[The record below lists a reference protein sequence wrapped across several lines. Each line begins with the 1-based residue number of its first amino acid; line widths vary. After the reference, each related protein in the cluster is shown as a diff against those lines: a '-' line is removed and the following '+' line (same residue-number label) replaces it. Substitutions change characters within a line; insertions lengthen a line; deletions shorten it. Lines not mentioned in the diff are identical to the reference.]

1 MCNITQ
7 LSQLDFSKIYSY
19 TDYLTWQFDQ
29 AVELIKGKISLIL
42 PTPNVNHQSIAR
54 NLIIDINYL
63 RGKKSSVFPA
73 PFDVRLYDRKKSLL
87 ANQDIHTV
95 V

>member
-29 AVELIKGKISLIL
+29 AVELIKGKNFI
-42 PTPNVNHQSIAR
+42 NIAR
-54 NLIIDINYL
+54 AEC
-63 RGKKSSVFPA
+63 KSSIYCA
-73 PFDVRLYDRKKSLL
+73 KS
-87 ANQDIHTV
+87 DY
-95 V
+95 